1 MNWKIGKKLAE
12 SNTDKMR
19 KNIEKQLKD
28 MKERKALTCFIVG
41 QKEAREI
48 LGRGKVEQN
57 WGKPAIQ
64 RFKKA
69 KEIMQDK
76 LKIHI

>member
-1 MNWKIGKKLAE
+1 MFNWSSRRRG
-12 SNTDKMR
+12 
-19 KNIEKQLKD
+19 
-28 MKERKALTCFIVG
+28 ERN
-41 QKEAREI
+41 

-69 KEIMQDK
+69 ENVQDK
-76 LKIHI
+76 LEGIHI